1 MLVELSWS
9 TDVIFGNE
17 QTLNVLLNI
26 LGLKHRKHSSHVPKC
41 ITYLSWFIF
50 IKEQALRIIDTCSH
64 PQNKINHVFEAEKEN
79 FQKIFE

>member
-26 LGLKHRKHSSHVPKC
+26 LGLKHRKHSYHVPKC
-41 ITYLSWFIF
+41 ITYLF
-50 IKEQALRIIDTCSH
+50 
-64 PQNKINHVFEAEKEN
+64 
-79 FQKIFE
+79 